1 MISYRRQILFWAVVL
16 AAAVLFAVWLPGT
29 APANHAADGSG
40 GDWRLPPG
48 ALDFRL
54 SALGMLWIVSAPAD
68 SACSAFYNK
77 VKRQCS
83 GNPDCPAQLS
93 SAESLC
99 LLSAPLFVRPAR
111 LLFPPSAFGRPA
123 APAFSLRAAQHQRLL
138 LPRNRRHSRHVPPE
152 PLLPDTAH
160 PGVPPRQAAGCLRG
174 YAARRRASRCAAG
187 GLCLPCGQA
196 CLPVSVWVLPYH
208 QSPPSQIGNQLFE
221 FSSKVFQMVVKILL
235 YLIDIDKTVPKSR
248 YRSHRLRPCQGNR
261 PADRGQQTR
270 LRAII

>member
-1 MISYRRQILFWAVVL
+1 MVL

-54 SALGMLWIVSAPAD
+54 SALGMLWIVSALAD

-123 APAFSLRAAQHQRLL
+123 APAFFRCAARYRQPLL
-138 LPRNRRHSRHVPPE
+138 LRRQPHPQRVPPG

-174 YAARRRASRCAAG
+174 YAATRRASRCAAG

-208 QSPPSQIGNQLFE
+208 QSPPSQIGDKLFE
-221 FSSKVFQMVVKILL
+221 VSSNRLQMVVKIIL
-235 YLIDIDKTVPKSR
+235 YLIVIDKTVPKSR

-261 PADRGQQTR
+261 PADRGQKNK
-270 LRAII
+270 ASCHYI

>member
-40 GDWRLPPG
+40 GDRRLPLG

-83 GNPDCPAQLS
+83 GNPDCPAQQS

-99 LLSAPLFVRPAR
+99 PLPAPLFVRPAR
-111 LLFPPSAFGRPA
+111 LLFPTSAFGRPA
-123 APAFSLRAAQHQRLL
+123 APAFSLRATQHQRLL

-152 PLLPDTAH
+152 PLLPDTAP

-174 YAARRRASRCAAG
+174 CAARRRASRCAAG
-187 GLCLPCGQA
+187 TLCLPCGRA
-196 CLPVSVWVLPYH
+196 YPRVSVLALSCH
-208 QSPPSQIGNQLFE
+208 
-221 FSSKVFQMVVKILL
+221 
-235 YLIDIDKTVPKSR
+235 
-248 YRSHRLRPCQGNR
+248 NR
-261 PADRGQQTR
+261 PLHKLVINCLKFLQTDFK
-270 LRAII
+270 